1 MQNNLTVAG
10 VLRAKKFVVDDLPTG
25 IEEVEI
31 TESAVSGGNNVIT
44 ITYTNG
50 ESQTFIVKNGEA
62 GKTAGAFGFASSTA
76 SQSTWDTAKNY
87 LVPTTTEG
95 EFNVYTYEDGA
106 WYQVDTFQVDIAGT
120 ADAVEY
126 DDTTTQ
132 LDADNVQEAIEALN
146 DKTYPID
153 DALDET
159 SELPVQNKVVTEAF
173 KSVQM
178 PDIEEYSSTLSVP
191 SQAMFRIILPFNF
204 VVGET
209 YNIEVSTANAIS
221 QSLSF
226 YVYQSGQYSNNTNK
240 YLGVIPAGGTTAK
253 TIYTPVSETN
263 YQFFGF
269 WNNNAATS
277 VDVTIAKKQATNKV
291 VSDTQDAVESLQLEE
306 IFNDCLPNLKVLDYE
321 IYNTGN
327 LSIRDCVV
335 DGSNKWYKTA
345 ASQGQNAK
353 HVVVPVTNDSIVIM
367 RGNCDVMQ
375 FWLNSSYDPNTTYNS
390 GTAAPIVGSRQFIG
404 GTDAVLYTP
413 TNAAYFAI
421 SVVFGDYTKSRI
433 PDEIIVIKNYKNLQ
447 DVEINLSS
455 VLPYYQRV
463 LSSGQWARLTNR
475 YGRFLP
481 VEVGDEYKITAS
493 NLGTCVYGVL
503 ADNYCDVNTTP
514 NYAEGYSAMASIPA
528 NDTREVTIN
537 AANAKYLYIETSA
550 TGTTGR
556 PPAKVIKT
564 NGVIRDDV
572 NANTK
577 DIAKIN
583 NELFTQEKFDI
594 AYADVTASLPTSYMT
609 VTRNGKEITM
619 TVTQTLS
626 AHRVILNSP
635 TYNLVSGVR
644 YRITF
649 DINNQTGKTA
659 YIRWANNTDP
669 ATGAFGSIP
678 NGYNGSKSYEFV
690 WGQGTSSTFSF
701 SVGNAAAGAT
711 LVINNISIVNV
722 TPTENIKTN
731 ETDIAALDVRVTH
744 LEVGDTP
751 QATTKSEYV
760 GDVFPYPKKH
770 YIGSTKLA
778 AGGASNWKQGADQ
791 YNGYVFQFDDF
802 NRSRFSVFIYDLS
815 QPAFLTTV
823 TPTRLSTFHQG
834 AHCNEVCFSRKF
846 YDAED
851 TFPLLY
857 VSSGA
862 SAIYNYAQVYRIQQ
876 SGNTFTI
883 TQVQEIAFPATIG
896 GITVQWMQIYVDNER
911 NAIWQTYETGG
922 KYRFARYAIPATT
935 EENVTLTESNI
946 LETFDAEKGSNQQGG
961 VIYKNKLYLAV
972 GSSTDANPP
981 AIDVFDLSAKC
992 KIVRGFN
999 LRALGVFTGE
1009 LESVFFYEDNMYGIG
1024 QSLSGVYRFYF
1035 GG

>member
-1 MQNNLTVAG
+1 MWGRLSENL
-10 VLRAKKFVVDDLPTG
+10 
-25 IEEVEI
+25 
-31 TESAVSGGNNVIT
+31 
-44 ITYTNG
+44 
-50 ESQTFIVKNGEA
+50 
-62 GKTAGAFGFASSTA
+62 
-76 SQSTWDTAKNY
+76 
-87 LVPTTTEG
+87 
-95 EFNVYTYEDGA
+95 
-106 WYQVDTFQVDIAGT
+106 
-120 ADAVEY
+120 
-126 DDTTTQ
+126 
-132 LDADNVQEAIEALN
+132 
-146 DKTYPID
+146 
-153 DALDET
+153 
-159 SELPVQNKVVTEAF
+159 
-173 KSVQM
+173 QM
-178 PDIEEYSSTLSVP
+178 PDVEGYSSTLSVP
-191 SQAMFRIILPFNF
+191 SKAQFRIILPFNF

-209 YNIEVSTANAIS
+209 YNIEVSTANALS

-240 YLGVIPAGGTTAK
+240 NLGVIPAGETTAK
-253 TIYTPVSETN
+253 ITYTPVSETN

-277 VDVTIAKKQATNKV
+277 VDVTITKKQATNKV
-291 VSDTQDAVESLQLEE
+291 VSDTQDVVDYLQLEE

-528 NDTREVTIN
+528 NNTREVTIN
-537 AANAKYLYIETSA
+537 ATNAKYLYIETSA

-564 NGVIRDDV
+564 NGVIREDV

-583 NELFTQEKFDI
+583 NELFTQELFDI
-594 AYADVTASLPTSYMT
+594 AYANVTASNLNYSVVTRVGTQVTTT
-609 VTRNGKEITM
+609 VTHSGIIVRTIY
-619 TVTQTLS
+619 
-626 AHRVILNSP
+626 NSP
-635 TYNLVSGVR
+635 TWYLVVGRKYKLS
-644 YRITF
+644 F
-649 DINNQTGKTA
+649 DVINNTGKTVSV
-659 YIRWANNTDP
+659 RWGNSSGEAIDRFLTIANGFEGT
-669 ATGAFGSIP
+669 
-678 NGYNGSKSYEFV
+678 KEYEFTYGSGMGV
-690 WGQGTSSTFSF
+690 FSF
-701 SVGNAAAGAT
+701 AFTPSAVDVT
-711 LVINNISIVNV
+711 LVVDNISWVNV
-722 TPTENIKTN
+722 TDLERINENTQDI
-731 ETDIAALDVRVTH
+731 TDLDVRVTH

-751 QATTKSEYV
+751 QATTKSEYI
-760 GDVFPYPKKH
+760 GDVFPVPKKH
-770 YIGSTKLA
+770 YIGSTRLA
-778 AGGASNWKQGADQ
+778 YGGASNYKQGADQ

-802 NRSRFSVFIYDLS
+802 NRSLFNVFIYNLS
-815 QPAFLTTV
+815 QPAFLTTI

-846 YDAED
+846 YDPED

-862 SAIYNYAQVYRIQQ
+862 GAIYNYAQVYRIQQ
-876 SGNTFTI
+876 NENTFTI

-896 GITVQWMQIYVDNER
+896 GVTVQWMQIYIDNER

-946 LETFDAEKGSNQQGG
+946 LETFDTEKCSSNQQGG
-961 VIYKNKLYLAV
+961 VIYDNKLYLAI
-972 GSSTDANPP
+972 GSSTDDNPP